1 MHLKALSEGLS
12 LSLAYALIWIS
23 QLAHKAL
30 QGVIILLQ
38 GYACPQ
44 ELACLKGHMGINIH
58 SIHGT
63 LDGAVHGLVDA
74 QQLQACVY
82 LLLSV
87 HADFLCINTALCH
100 VYGSRVNLFSSQGTK
115 VYM

>member
-12 LSLAYALIWIS
+12 LGLAYALLWIS
-23 QLAHKAL
+23 QLAHRAL
-30 QGVIILLQ
+30 QGVIIFLQ

-44 ELACLKGHMGINIH
+44 ELACLKGHMGLNID

-63 LDGAVHGLVDA
+63 LNGAVHGLVDA

-82 LLLSV
+82 LLLSCTR
-87 HADFLCINTALCH
+87 DFMCISAALCH
-100 VYGSRVNLFSSQGTK
+100 VYGSHVNLFSSQGTK
-115 VYM
+115 VCM